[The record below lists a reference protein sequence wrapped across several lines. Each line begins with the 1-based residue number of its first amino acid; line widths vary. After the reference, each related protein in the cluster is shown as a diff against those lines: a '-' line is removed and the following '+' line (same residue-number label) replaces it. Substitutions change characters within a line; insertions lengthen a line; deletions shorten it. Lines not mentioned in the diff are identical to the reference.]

1 VRGRGG
7 VRRSWGAREGR
18 GEAEDGSKR
27 AGTKDAFTTEDE
39 FGVGA
44 RGQSLAGM
52 WLGARARGCSRD
64 FKPLEEALGDDV
76 VNQSAQLTTVM
87 NGAVDGTI
95 SMGPRVKL
103 RRRRMM

>member
-44 RGQSLAGM
+44 WGQSLAGM

-64 FKPLEEALGDDV
+64 FKPLEEALW
-76 VNQSAQLTTVM
+76 
-87 NGAVDGTI
+87 
-95 SMGPRVKL
+95 
-103 RRRRMM
+103 RRRGQSVRTTNYSDEWSG